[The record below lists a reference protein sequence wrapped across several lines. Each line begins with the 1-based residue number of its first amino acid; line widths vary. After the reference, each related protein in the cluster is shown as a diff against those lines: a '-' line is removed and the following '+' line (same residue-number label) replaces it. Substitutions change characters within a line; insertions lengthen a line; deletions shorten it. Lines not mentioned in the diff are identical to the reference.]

1 MDQESLKHQLLKTFK
16 IELEEH
22 VLTLNKGL
30 LRLEQGVSGDA
41 FDALIAE
48 LFRAAHSLKGAS
60 RTVDILDI
68 NLIAHRLED
77 VLGLIQHRKI
87 ELSSTLFDLLFQA
100 VDLIKEAMT
109 TKLNGD
115 SLPFERL
122 NNIVNQL
129 EASTVIENETQSKK
143 QHSSSNNTEI
153 MIRHSE
159 MKAITKQQETSC
171 DIETPLNQK
180 NDPVMSSTLCHQSDS
195 QQPKEAQKQPDQLNE
210 SDSDQINNSPVN
222 DSKDKESETMMSSN
236 QSTNKPS
243 KKTADPENELKEKTS
258 ETNHSQK
265 DSSNHPSELSSTTNV
280 IQNKE
285 IERPSEPLKDSSI
298 TGREDTIRVKTNKL
312 DMLMAS
318 MGELMGSRMRTMQ
331 RMIELQSMQKQINRW
346 HKECHQIRGSVK
358 TFERKNESNSEM
370 ERFFDF
376 FHLNADYLKQMH
388 TDMNLLVRQFM
399 NDCDQL
405 SFIADD
411 LQDKIRNVRMQPISS
426 LFDQFPRMIRDL
438 SRNQNKQ
445 IRLDII
451 GETTEVDRHVLDA
464 LKDPL
469 THMLRNAVDHGI
481 EPPENREKKGKSRLG
496 VIQLKAAQKGSTIVI
511 QIIDNGR
518 GINLE
523 SVRDQAVR
531 QNIVPQKKA
540 ASLSERELIDLIF
553 CSGLSTQK
561 NVTDISGRGVG
572 LDVVRRNL
580 EKLQGQILVNSKP
593 DEGTTMT
600 LSVSLS
606 LATSQV
612 LMVKVDGELMAIP
625 CTTVER
631 ILKIPSEEI
640 GQIEGKPAI
649 VVNSEALPLY
659 SLAQLLDFSDIAPSS
674 GEDQKISVIVLG
686 VAEKRLAFRVDE
698 LLETR
703 EIVIKNM
710 GQQLRR
716 VRNLSGATILGDG
729 QIVMVLNV
737 ADLMKSAKQGAA
749 YVRSIDV
756 APPPPDKKHILV
768 VDDSITTRTLEKNI
782 LENSGYNVQVC
793 ADGQEA
799 WECIQSESFDAV
811 VSDVDMPRMNGFQL
825 AEQVRHD
832 DHYKNLPFILV
843 TSLESRADKVRGM
856 EVGADAYIVKG
867 TFDQKE
873 LLETIERLIG

>member
-1 MDQESLKHQLLKTFK
+1 MDQENLKRQLLETFK

-30 LRLEQGVSGDA
+30 LRLEQGISGDA
-41 FDALIAE
+41 FDSLMAE

-60 RTVDILDI
+60 RTVDILDV

-77 VLGLIQHRKI
+77 VLGLIQHKKVQ
-87 ELSSTLFDLLFQA
+87 LSSHLFDLLFQA
-100 VDLIKEAMT
+100 VDLIKEAMNA
-109 TKLNGD
+109 KVNGD
-115 SLPFERL
+115 ALPFERL
-122 NNIVNQL
+122 NGIVNQL
-129 EASTVIENETQSKK
+129 EASTVGDNETTSKK
-143 QHSSSNNTEI
+143 NSNETKNKGITARYADPSLEKQKGSFQQDLEKHSKEQQNSDTRSSSEK
-153 MIRHSE
+153 SPSPPAP
-159 MKAITKQQETSC
+159 KKQADEQ
-171 DIETPLNQK
+171 
-180 NDPVMSSTLCHQSDS
+180 
-195 QQPKEAQKQPDQLNE
+195 NE
-210 SDSDQINNSPVN
+210 NFSDQRTRATEN
-222 DSKDKESETMMSSN
+222 DSKKNPLENIDSNKMDNDKKVSPK
-236 QSTNKPS
+236 KPS
-243 KKTADPENELKEKTS
+243 SPQKLFDQKKVTNSSSSQIDSKTYDRPPET
-258 ETNHSQK
+258 
-265 DSSNHPSELSSTTNV
+265 
-280 IQNKE
+280 
-285 IERPSEPLKDSSI
+285 LKDNSI
-298 TGREDTIRVKTNKL
+298 TGSDDTIRVKTNKL

-331 RMIELQSMQKQINRW
+331 RMIELQFMQKRINRW
-346 HKECHQIRGSVK
+346 HKEWRQLRGSFK
-358 TFERKNESNSEM
+358 SFERQHNSNPEM
-370 ERFFDF
+370 DRFFDF
-376 FHLNADYLKQMH
+376 MHQNADYLKQMH
-388 TDMNLLVRQFM
+388 SDMNLLVRQFM

-445 IRLDII
+445 IRLNIV
-451 GETTEVDRHVLDA
+451 GEKTEVDRNVLSA

-469 THMLRNAVDHGI
+469 THILRNAVDHGI
-481 EPPENREKKGKSRLG
+481 ESPESREKKAKPLQG

-511 QIIDNGR
+511 QVIDDGR
-518 GINLE
+518 GIDLE
-523 SVRDQAVR
+523 SVRQQAVS
-531 QNIVPQKKA
+531 QNIVPNQKA
-540 ASLSERELIDLIF
+540 QSLSERELTELIF
-553 CSGLSTQK
+553 CSGLSTQT
-561 NVTDISGRGVG
+561 NITDISGRGVG

-580 EKLQGQILVNSKP
+580 EKLQGQITVESELDK
-593 DEGTTMT
+593 GTTMT
-600 LSVSLS
+600 MIVSLS

-612 LMVKVDGELMAIP
+612 LMVKIDGELLAIP

-631 ILKIPSEEI
+631 ILKIPCYEI

-649 VVNSEALPLY
+649 VVDSEALPLY
-659 SLAQLLDFSDIAPSS
+659 SLAQLLDFSDTVQPY
-674 GEDQKISVIVLG
+674 GEDQKISVIVLS

-716 VRNLSGATILGDG
+716 VKNLSGATILGDG

-737 ADLMKSAKQGAA
+737 ADLMKSAQHGSA
-749 YVRSIDV
+749 YVRQIDT
-756 APPPPDKKHILV
+756 APPPPEKKHILV

-782 LENSGYNVQVC
+782 LENAGYHVLVC

-799 WECIQSESFDAV
+799 WECIQNETFDTV

-825 AEQVRHD
+825 AEHVRGD
-832 DHYKNLPFILV
+832 ERYKSLPFILV